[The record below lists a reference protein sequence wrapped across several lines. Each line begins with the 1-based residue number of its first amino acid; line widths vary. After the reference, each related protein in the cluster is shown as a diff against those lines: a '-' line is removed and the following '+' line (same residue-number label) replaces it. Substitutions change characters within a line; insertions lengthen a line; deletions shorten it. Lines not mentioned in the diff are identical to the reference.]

1 MSARRIV
8 WALTFVSVV
17 ATTVFVAMPYARSA
31 AFVADLAG
39 VDGWWRRLV
48 PIRARAV
55 TTRDVA
61 IPTRH
66 GPIPARLY
74 QPSGTPL
81 LSLLVYPGIHAGG
94 VDEPR
99 LVSFAGRLA
108 ESGVRVLAVPLPDL
122 RVYRISV
129 ASTDAIEDSALWMAN
144 DRDLAPTGRVGL
156 AGVSFAGGLALVAA
170 GRPSLRDRISM
181 VMALGGHADLPRVMT
196 YLCTGRLADGTLR
209 SPHDYG
215 VVVVLLATL
224 PRLVPP
230 AQVAPLERA
239 VLAFLDASS
248 YAQIDPPRAA
258 ELLADATRQRDVL
271 PEPSRTLMTHVLGR
285 DTVALGRELLPFVE
299 DVGGSSDLSPGRS
312 PATQAAVF
320 LLHGLA
326 DNVIPSDETVFA
338 SQYLQSQGNTN
349 VRQLRT
355 PLISHATLARKFG
368 VRDSWQLISFWTEMW
383 DRK

>member
-8 WALTFVSVV
+8 WALTFVGVV
-17 ATTVFVAMPYARSA
+17 ATTAFVAMPYARSA

-39 VDGWWRRLV
+39 VDAWWRRLV

-55 TTRDVA
+55 TTRDVV

-66 GPIPARLY
+66 GPIAARLY

-99 LVSFAGRLA
+99 LVTFAGRLA
-108 ESGVRVLAVPLPDL
+108 ASGVRVIAVPLPDL
-122 RVYRISV
+122 RVYRIRV

-144 DRDLAPTGRVGL
+144 DRDLAPSGRVGL

-170 GRPSLRDRISM
+170 GRPSLRDRLSM
-181 VMALGGHADLPRVMT
+181 VMSLGGHADLPRVMT
-196 YLCTGRLADGTLR
+196 YLCTGRLADGTSR

-224 PRLVPP
+224 PRLVPED
-230 AQVAPLERA
+230 QVAPLERA

-258 ELLADATRQRDVL
+258 ELLADSTRRRDVL
-271 PEPSRTLMTHVLGR
+271 PEPSRTLMTHVIGR
-285 DTVALGRELLPFVE
+285 DTAALGRALLPFVE
-299 DVGGSSDLSPGRS
+299 DVGGAPDLSPGRS
-312 PATQAAVF
+312 PATTAAVF

-355 PLISHATLARKFG
+355 PLISHATLAQEFG
-368 VRDSWQLISFWTEMW
+368 VRDSWDLIAFWTEMW
-383 DRK
+383 DRQ